1 MHTSSLPKEE
11 FESSLAKLIESV
23 LFGKAHVVIGRGL
36 SAKVMADPVIAHTA
50 PTFWGMTIYAHFD
63 MAQLIAFKLF
73 DEQRNALTIEYL
85 LDRAAE
91 HPEVFPKGTAEQVAA
106 IVGIARE
113 QISNL
118 SIHLIPI
125 RAKRNRIIAHADST
139 IVRDPE
145 RLAKDTQVTFSNLNA
160 IFETAAGA
168 LNEISV
174 AYRDVSPLWP
184 LLGDDDF
191 EVAVQLIVDAKHAQV
206 DQYEKEFGP
215 PAPFQ
220 RPTSQRSRIF

>member
-1 MHTSSLPKEE
+1 MS
-11 FESSLAKLIESV
+11 
-23 LFGKAHVVIGRGL
+23 IGRGL

-50 PTFWGMTIYAHFD
+50 PTFWGVTIYAHFD
-63 MAQLIAFKLF
+63 MAQLIALKLF

-85 LDRAAE
+85 LDRASE
-91 HPEVFPKGTAEQVAA
+91 HPEAFPKATPERVAA
-106 IVGIARE
+106 IADTART

-118 SIHLIPI
+118 TIHLTPI

-160 IFETAAGA
+160 IFETAAGI

-184 LLGDDDF
+184 LLGEDDF
-191 EVAVQLIVDAKHAQV
+191 EGAVQLIVDAKHAQV
-206 DQYEKEFGP
+206 DQYENKFGS
-215 PAPFQ
+215 PAPFP
-220 RPTSQRSRIF
+220 RPASQRSRIY

>member
-1 MHTSSLPKEE
+1 
-11 FESSLAKLIESV
+11 
-23 LFGKAHVVIGRGL
+23 
-36 SAKVMADPVIAHTA
+36 MAGPVIAHTA

-145 RLAKDTQVTFSNLNA
+145 RLAKDTQVTFLPRQH
-160 IFETAAGA
+160 TPKAATTVDRFDCLQSPQIVGA
-168 LNEISV
+168 NVIGYSITL
-174 AYRDVSPLWP
+174 
-184 LLGDDDF
+184 
-191 EVAVQLIVDAKHAQV
+191 
-206 DQYEKEFGP
+206 
-215 PAPFQ
+215 
-220 RPTSQRSRIF
+220 